1 MAPSTAVQRNVRP
14 GLPLLLAV
22 VGSVLLSFAIP
33 EFPSVF
39 ISGAAGHM
47 STRSFTS
54 TLPRRAT
61 TNQYPELSRV
71 EELIYDSCMIK
82 EGEQQIECLRVADKL
97 TKFHAD
103 TALECSLDD
112 FKCVVLGVLDRLCT
126 QIQGQD
132 GFILLNRLSSTVMA
146 MREKF
151 EDWEIAFA
159 ETDTDS
165 SGDIDI
171 DELKS
176 MLKSMGTGLTE
187 SEASAIFFAA
197 DANGDGVI
205 SKQEFFDF
213 MISAVFADEP
223 LRAMQMDPLPRGQ
236 PNFEEYMRWTGR
248 GTGSWENMATIR

>member
-14 GLPLLLAV
+14 GLPVLLAMV
-22 VGSVLLSFAIP
+22 ASVLMGFAVP
-33 EFPSVF
+33 VFPSVF
-39 ISGAAGHM
+39 TSGTAGHV
-47 STRSFTS
+47 STRTFTS
-54 TLPRRAT
+54 MLPRRAT
-61 TNQYPELSRV
+61 TDQYPELSRV

-82 EGEQQIECLRVADKL
+82 EDEQQIECLRVADKL
-97 TKFHAD
+97 TRFHAD
-103 TALECSLDD
+103 TALECDLDN
-112 FKCVVLGVLDRLCT
+112 FKCVVLGVLDRLCAK
-126 QIQGQD
+126 IQGQD

-165 SGDIDI
+165 SGDIDT
-171 DELKS
+171 DELNS
-176 MLKSMGTGLTE
+176 MLKSMGTGLTD

-223 LRAMQMDPLPRGQ
+223 LRAMQMDPLPKGQ

-248 GTGSWENMATIR
+248 GTSSWEGMATIR